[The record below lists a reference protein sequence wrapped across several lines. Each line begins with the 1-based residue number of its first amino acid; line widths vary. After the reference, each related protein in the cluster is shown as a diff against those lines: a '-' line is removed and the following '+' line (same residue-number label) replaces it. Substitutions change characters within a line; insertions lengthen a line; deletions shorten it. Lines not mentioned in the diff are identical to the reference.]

1 MVIEFMVIEFMVIKF
16 MVIKFMVIKFM
27 VIKLL
32 YYLKKIYRHFGPSN
46 QSAKL
51 CRIPEVTGFAS

>member
-1 MVIEFMVIEFMVIKF
+1 MLTLFKR
-16 MVIKFMVIKFM
+16 
-27 VIKLL
+27 
-32 YYLKKIYRHFGPSN
+32 IYRHFGPSN